1 MLTDKEVKS
10 EFRKLSRDNPER
22 FFAVNKLRE
31 FGFSRRTC
39 KKCGRFFWS
48 IEERDFCGDST
59 CVGGYGFIEK
69 TPARK
74 SFTYAGL
81 WKRFSSMF
89 KDFGYAPIK
98 RYPVAARWR
107 DDTDFVQASIYDF
120 QPYVVSGMIEPP
132 ANPLVVPQFCLRFND
147 VDNVGLTGSHYTGFV
162 MIGQHAFKKPSEF
175 DQEKYFEDIHNWLVK
190 GLKIPVKEIIYHE
203 DAWAGGGN
211 AGVCMEFFSRGLE
224 LGNQVYMSHQITND
238 GIEPLKLKVLDMGMG
253 HERNTW
259 FSQATPTSYD
269 AVFPKVMKRLKE
281 VSGESYDSSILKKFL
296 PFASMLNVD
305 ENEDLNSVWSFISKK
320 IGVNVNELKE
330 MIYRIAAL
338 YSIAE
343 HSRTL
348 LFAFSDGCLP
358 SNSGGGYNLRMILR
372 RALSFIEKYKWSIDL
387 KEVMEL
393 HAAEL
398 KEIFPEVSENLE
410 DSIKILDVEKK
421 KYRSSIE
428 KSEVIIERFL
438 NKGELSTEKFVEL
451 YDSNGISPDLIVRK
465 ALEKGI
471 EIKIPD
477 NFYALLNERHQS
489 SKSIEKTQTFK
500 EDAVNLKTE
509 KKTEVLYYDDYSL
522 VDFKA
527 RVLEIKKENN
537 KFYVVLDKTAFYP
550 TSGGQM
556 HDFGFLNSNKVLD
569 VFKQNNLV
577 VHVLD
582 SVDFKE
588 GDIVIG
594 KIDFEI
600 RKQLTQHHTSTHIIN
615 GAARMVLGNHVW
627 QAGASKTLERARLDI
642 THYEQLS
649 DKETKEIERLSN
661 DIVKKAIAVKKYLML
676 RNEAEERFGFM
687 IYQGGAVPG
696 RELRIVEIP
705 NFDVEACGGTH
716 LNNTSEA
723 EVIKIVK
730 TSKIQDGI
738 VRIEFVAG
746 NAAMKIIKE
755 QQELL
760 RELCRILDCN
770 KSEIP
775 GRVEELFSLW
785 KDIVKKNKKRM
796 FKLSSKKIF
805 EGSDDEIIKKSCD
818 ILKTQEEFL
827 LKTINR
833 FASEIKKSLKENK
846 SLKQ

>member
-1 MLTDKEVKS
+1 MLTDKEVKV
-10 EFRKLSRDNPER
+10 EFRKLSRENPER
-22 FFAVNKLRE
+22 FFAVNKLKE
-31 FGFSRRTC
+31 LGFSRRIC

-48 IEERDFCGDST
+48 VEDRDFCGDSS
-59 CVGGYGFIEK
+59 CVGGYGFIGK
-69 TPARK
+69 TPAK
-74 SFTYAGL
+74 EKLSYVEL
-81 WKRFSSMF
+81 WEKFSSMF
-89 KDFGYAPIK
+89 KDYGYTPIK

-162 MIGQHAFKKPSEF
+162 MIGQHAFKKPEEF

-190 GLKIPVKEIIYHE
+190 GLKIPVEEIVYHE

-224 LGNQVYMSHQITND
+224 LGNQVYMTHQITNN
-238 GIEPLKLKVLDMGMG
+238 GVEPLKLKVLDMGMG

-269 AVFPKVMKRLKE
+269 AVFPKVMKKLFQLTGTE
-281 VSGESYDSSILKKFL
+281 YDNSLMKNFL

-305 ENEDLNSVWSFISKK
+305 ENEDLDKNWEFISKK
-320 IGVNVNELKE
+320 VGVEKNKLKE
-330 MIYRIAAL
+330 NIQKIAAL

-343 HSRTL
+343 HSRAL

-372 RALSFIEKYKWSIDL
+372 RALSFIERYDWKIDL
-387 KEVMEL
+387 DEIMEL
-393 HAAEL
+393 HAFELKSLFPEL
-398 KEIFPEVSENLE
+398 KENLN
-410 DSIKILDVEKK
+410 DSLRILEVEKK
-421 KYRSSIE
+421 KYKSSVE
-428 KSEVIIERFL
+428 KAEIIIDRFL
-438 NKGELSTEKFVEL
+438 SRGELTSEKIVEL
-451 YDSNGISPDLIVRK
+451 YDSNGISPDLISKK

-471 EIKIPD
+471 IVKIPD
-477 NFYALLNERHQS
+477 NFYALLNERHQTS
-489 SKSIEKTQTFK
+489 VVDKTKTFK
-500 EDAVNLKTE
+500 EEMISFKTD
-509 KKTEVLYYDDYSL
+509 KRTELLYYDDYKL
-522 VDFKA
+522 VSFEAK
-527 RVLEIKKENN
+527 VLEIKKEND
-537 KFYVVLDKTAFYP
+537 KFYVILDKTAFYP

-556 HDFGFLNSNKVLD
+556 HDLGFINKIRVVD

-577 VHVLD
+577 VHVLE
-582 SVDFKE
+582 SVNFKE
-588 GDIVIG
+588 GDIVKG
-594 KIDFEI
+594 EIDFNI
-600 RKQLTQHHTSTHIIN
+600 RKQLTQHHTSAHIVN
-615 GAARMVLGNHVW
+615 GSARAVLGNHVW

-649 DKETKEIERLSN
+649 DEEVKRIEELSN
-661 DIVKKAIAVKKYLML
+661 EIIRRDLPVKKYLML
-676 RNEAEERFGFM
+676 RNEAEEKFGFR

-696 RELRIVEIP
+696 KELRIVEIP

-716 LNNTSEA
+716 LDRTSEA
-723 EVIKIVK
+723 EFIKIIK

-746 NAAMKIIKE
+746 ENA
-755 QQELL
+755 
-760 RELCRILDCN
+760 RRILEEQNNLLMEISKILECD
-770 KSEIP
+770 KKEIP

-785 KDIVKKNKKRM
+785 KDIVKKNKKIE
-796 FKLSSKKIF
+796 FKLSSKKVF
-805 EGSDDEIIKKSCD
+805 DGSDEEILKKSCE
-818 ILKTQEEFL
+818 ILKTQQEFL

-833 FASEIKKSLKENK
+833 FISEIRDSLKENK
-846 SLKQ
+846 